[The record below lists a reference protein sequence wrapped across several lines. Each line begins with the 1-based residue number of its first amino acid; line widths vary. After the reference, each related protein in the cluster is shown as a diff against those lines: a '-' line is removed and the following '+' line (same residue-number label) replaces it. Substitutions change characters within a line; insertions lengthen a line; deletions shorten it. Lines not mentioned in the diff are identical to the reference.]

1 MKAKFAQNFYTPI
14 FLLALILAAI
24 GLVNL
29 YAVTSSFEQ
38 DFKIHYKLLI
48 SFFGGPLP
56 QGQLEPDIELSRF
69 FANQVLYHVLGVAV
83 MFAVLR
89 FNVKTLYQL
98 APIAYA
104 TSLVLLVLVLLIG
117 SKAKGSLSWLDL
129 GGGVRIQPS
138 EFAKLA
144 LILYLS
150 RYLAGLD
157 NRDSLGLGGL
167 VKPLVIAGAPM
178 LLVILQK
185 DLGSSLFFGL
195 IFVTLVFMQGIRW
208 HLIVVGLAVG
218 LTLAVVSYNY
228 LLMPYQQ
235 KRIVSFM
242 NPELDPRGG
251 GYHLVQS
258 KIAAG
263 SGEVWGRG
271 WMKGESYKLKYLPE
285 PHTDFIFPVLAEE
298 WGFAGAVTTVALYS
312 LFLLYGVNITSRA
325 GNRFGFFIGIGMV
338 SLFFWHLV
346 INLGGVL
353 GLLPL
358 TGVPLPLLSYG
369 GSSLLTTW
377 IAIGVLLA
385 LYRSRLSYGR
395 G

>member
-1 MKAKFAQNFYTPI
+1 MKSKFSQNFYTPI
-14 FLLALILAAI
+14 FILALILAII

-29 YAVTSSFEQ
+29 FAVTSSFEQ
-38 DFKIHYKLLI
+38 DWKIHFK
-48 SFFGGPLP
+48 SFFSLSGVFKNTDLP
-56 QGQLEPDIELSRF
+56 DLSFSRY
-69 FANQVLYHVLGVAV
+69 FANQVLYHVLGIVI
-83 MFAVLR
+83 MFMVLR
-89 FNVKTLYQL
+89 FNVKALYQL
-98 APIAYA
+98 APVAYV
-104 TSLVLLVLVLLIG
+104 TSLALLVLVLLIG

-129 GGGVRIQPS
+129 GGVRIQPS

-144 LILYLS
+144 LILYFS
-150 RYLAGLD
+150 RYMASLE
-157 NRDSLGLGGL
+157 NREPLGLGGL
-167 VKPLVIAGAPM
+167 VKPLLIAGAPM

-195 IFVTLVFMQGIRW
+195 IFLTLVLIQGIRW
-208 HLIVVGLAVG
+208 HLIVVGLVVG
-218 LTLAVVSYNY
+218 LSLAVVSYNY

-242 NPELDPRGG
+242 NPELDPRGA

-263 SGEVWGRG
+263 SGQMWGRG

-298 WGFAGAVTTVALYS
+298 WGFAGAVSTLALYS
-312 LFLLYGVNITSRA
+312 LFLLYGVNVASRSD
-325 GNRFGFFIGIGMV
+325 NRFGFFLGIGMV

-377 IAIGVLLA
+377 IAVGVLLS
-385 LYRSRLSYGR
+385 LYRSRLSYGL

>member
-1 MKAKFAQNFYTPI
+1 MKGLFVKNFYTPI
-14 FLLALILAAI
+14 FILALILAVI

-29 YAVTSSFEQ
+29 FAVTSSFEQ
-38 DFKIHYKLLI
+38 DWKIHFESWFSLGSAFRNI
-48 SFFGGPLP
+48 GLP
-56 QGQLEPDIELSRF
+56 DLEFSRY
-69 FANQVLYHVLGVAV
+69 FANQVLYHVLGIIV
-83 MFAVLR
+83 MFMVLR
-89 FNVKTLYQL
+89 FNVKVLYQL
-98 APIAYA
+98 APVAYA
-104 TSLVLLVLVLLIG
+104 TSLALLVLVLLIG

-129 GGGVRIQPS
+129 GGVRIQPS

-150 RYLAGLD
+150 RYMASLENREPFGLA
-157 NRDSLGLGGL
+157 GL
-167 VKPLVIAGAPM
+167 VKPLLIAGVPM

-195 IFVTLVFMQGIRW
+195 IFLTLVLLQGIRW
-208 HLIVVGLAVG
+208 HLIVVGLVVG
-218 LTLAVVSYNY
+218 LSLAVVSYNY

-263 SGEVWGRG
+263 SGQVLGRG

-298 WGFAGAVTTVALYS
+298 WGFAGAVTTLALYS
-312 LFLLYGVNITSRA
+312 LFLLYGINVTSRA
-325 GNRFGFFIGIGMV
+325 DNRFGFFLGIGMV

-377 IAIGVLLA
+377 IAIGVLLS
-385 LYRSRLSYGR
+385 LYRSRLSYGM